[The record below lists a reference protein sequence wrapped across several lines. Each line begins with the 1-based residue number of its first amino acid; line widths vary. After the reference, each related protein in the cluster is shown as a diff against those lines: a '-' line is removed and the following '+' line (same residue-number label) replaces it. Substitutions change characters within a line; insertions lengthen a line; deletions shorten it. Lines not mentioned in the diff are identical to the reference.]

1 MDRIWQWAW
10 DRYAARYSWALC
22 AVAFALLLPAY
33 LMLSFIVVA
42 YENSDRY
49 VEAAAATV
57 VAMPL
62 LVYVYFLPGLGQ
74 LHLVEQ
80 WAAGHNVDRTSAMD
94 ATYVTSRGAVARGL
108 GSMVVGLALLF
119 VVVGALAGAT
129 ESRLVQYGIL
139 GACWGAAAHLIGVH
153 SIVEGALR
161 PARVAIA
168 GDTGIGDS
176 LPRSRPTFATWSNI
190 SMLAVA
196 FGFAIGAAM
205 LGAAFNQVSEYPVLA
220 VVIACVAIG
229 FAVPITV
236 GFGFAPSLRPI
247 RDLAEGTKRV
257 AAGDYSQRPDWLS
270 GNDFR
275 PRSAPTSTQPWRR
288 DCSNRATMS
297 SPESAAR

>member
-1 MDRIWQWAW
+1 
-10 DRYAARYSWALC
+10 
-22 AVAFALLLPAY
+22 
-33 LMLSFIVVA
+33 MLSFIVVA
-42 YENSDRY
+42 YQNSDRY

-80 WAAGHNVDRTSAMD
+80 WAAGHDVDRTRALE

-108 GSMVVGLALLF
+108 GSMVVGLAVLF

-196 FGFAIGAAM
+196 FGFAVGAAM
-205 LGAAFNQVSEYPVLA
+205 LGAAFNEVSEYPVLA

-236 GFGFAPSLRPI
+236 GAGFAPSLRPI
-247 RDLAEGTKRV
+247 RDLAEGTERV
-257 AAGDYSQRPDWLS
+257 AAGDYSQRL
-270 GNDFR
+270 
-275 PRSAPTSTQPWRR
+275 
-288 DCSNRATMS
+288 
-297 SPESAAR
+297 